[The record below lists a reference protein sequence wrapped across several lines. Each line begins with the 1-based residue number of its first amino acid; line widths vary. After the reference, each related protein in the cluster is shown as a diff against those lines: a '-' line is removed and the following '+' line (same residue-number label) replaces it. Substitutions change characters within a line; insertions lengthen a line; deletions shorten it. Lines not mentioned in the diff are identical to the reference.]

1 MRLLNAH
8 IIFISPAD
16 FADNRRKNINS
27 FSEIPYEVFL
37 AKGIG
42 ASV

>member
-16 FADNRRKNINS
+16 FTDNRR
-27 FSEIPYEVFL
+27 
-37 AKGIG
+37 
-42 ASV
+42 